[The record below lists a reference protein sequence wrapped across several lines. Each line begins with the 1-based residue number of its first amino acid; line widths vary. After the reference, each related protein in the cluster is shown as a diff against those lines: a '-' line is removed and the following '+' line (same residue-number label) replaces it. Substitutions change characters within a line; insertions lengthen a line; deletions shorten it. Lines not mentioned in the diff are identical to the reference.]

1 MIKKT
6 LFALTALFIA
16 SLLSWAA
23 FSARP
28 TLARDVTV
36 SDIKA
41 CYAPGVN
48 SSVCLDKVADASN
61 TNDRGNKN
69 GG

>member
-6 LFALTALFIA
+6 LFAVTALFIA

-23 FSARP
+23 LSARP
-28 TLARDVTV
+28 TLARDITV
-36 SDIKA
+36 GDLKA
-41 CYAPGVN
+41 CHAPGVN
-48 SSVCLDKVADASN
+48 TSVCLDKVTDASN

-69 GG
+69 SG